1 MIKKLLIIVS
11 IISFNSFGKIIKN
24 VYSIQILTTKD
35 INQAKKVYKKFSKY
49 PYVRIEKINQY
60 YALRVGKTNLVK
72 KLNPLLKIIKKD
84 YKDAFIRIA
93 DIIPN
98 RTVVAN
104 FEILEKTKTGSKKE
118 KLKTAKKD
126 ELQLIENPKDIISM
140 IPDVDFK
147 KKNKKKTSK
156 KEKKKNRIEPYAILN
171 MEISKVDKDGIKK
184 ELIKYEHTL
193 PYRDE
198 VYAQDL
204 IGRVDKALS
213 TSYDNLKR
221 SKEDYLAYKQFVD
234 IYEKYDN
241 RFRANANYEYFEN
254 ISRLKITAQLKKY
267 IGRNSYFYVDNENY
281 ITTDYKKDS
290 YKYLPDIDALLSF
303 SFKKLLD
310 SSNIFL
316 KFGIRKSLETFPIL
330 SIDYNFK
337 TNKYLNSTLSLDI
350 NKRATESDYAF
361 YGASKT
367 DIKYSAQISINA
379 KNTISNRISFNNY
392 FTQDYKNI
400 GSGINFESRYLH
412 KYRLGYPDFSTYMSI
427 SGGLYNEKSQKEG
440 SINKILLT
448 PKSKI
453 LPDDYLETCAGFLF
467 GINYIDTYKKQD
479 RPFIDTNICYNT
491 AYGVGYS
498 IFTGLA
504 NHMFDNDNLSFGV
517 NMGRGLFA
525 NPYTIF
531 KLQLYYTKWF

>member
-267 IGRNSYFYVDNENY
+267 IGRNSYLYVDNENY

>member
-60 YALRVGKTNLVK
+60 YELRVGKTNLVK

-267 IGRNSYFYVDNENY
+267 IGRNSYLYVDNENY